1 MGKCEFLNHSIIA
14 HRGIYNNITIYEN
27 TIESIMYAIKNN
39 LSVSIEVRLT
49 QDKELIV
56 FNDEEMKRL
65 IKLKDKINS
74 ITKEEL
80 DYISP
85 YHIPTLKEVINMINN
100 KVPIIINVKED
111 NKIIRNEIIK
121 LINNYK
127 GNIAIQSSILEATK
141 YYKKKNL
148 ITGLIIDENLNE
160 VYLDKDIDVDFLT
173 IKYNLIDKVK
183 SNILKKKY
191 YLIGHTLETRED
203 VEFYIKMFNN
213 LIIDNI
219 EEVFQW

>member
-219 EEVFQW
+219 EEVFQ

>member
-1 MGKCEFLNHSIIA
+1 
-14 HRGIYNNITIYEN
+14 
-27 TIESIMYAIKNN
+27 
-39 LSVSIEVRLT
+39 
-49 QDKELIV
+49 
-56 FNDEEMKRL
+56 MKRL

-219 EEVFQW
+219 EEVFQ